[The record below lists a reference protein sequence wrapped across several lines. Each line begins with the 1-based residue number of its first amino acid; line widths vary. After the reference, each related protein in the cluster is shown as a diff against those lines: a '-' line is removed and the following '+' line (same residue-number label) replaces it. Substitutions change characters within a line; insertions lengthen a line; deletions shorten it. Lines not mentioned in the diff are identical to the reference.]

1 MKKPSSAPSP
11 DLTPAQARAARALLA
26 WSQQNLA
33 TNANIATSTVAD
45 FERGRRTPVPQN
57 AEAMR
62 AAFERAGISFPDGG
76 AVRGP
81 PLPKLADLTK
91 TGAPIRYVSG
101 TDLAQWAERRDGQAS
116 MPTLIAKLVRASG
129 SASLH
134 FPSDEAVQFAGWDGI
149 TRATTASEYVPAGS
163 TGWEIG
169 TQRERIA
176 DKANEDYA
184 KRTENPLGLKQ
195 SESTFVFVT
204 PRPWPKKDEWAQQK
218 RAEGIWN
225 DVRAYDGTDLVH
237 WIEQYPAVG
246 QWLATALGKR
256 PTGVRQL
263 EDVWQEWS
271 LATQVALPP
280 ELVLSDR
287 DEDSAAL
294 LRWLRD
300 EHSMIAFQGE
310 SSEEVAAF
318 AYATITQLPADIAE
332 HYLARCV
339 VASNSDAARHLASSR
354 TPLIIV
360 SLEPETGV
368 AEAIATRGHHVLA
381 AFGPTPGLQ
390 GTVRKLSRP
399 SREGIEVALIASG
412 VKEDKAKTLARDSA
426 RSLAIL
432 RRLMPAVASRLP
444 QWAQGTISRPLLAAL
459 LAGMWD
465 ESREADKVIM
475 SRLSEMPYEAF
486 IASIA
491 PYVGEFDSP
500 LRKVGQGWKVASP
513 RDAWLLL
520 APHFTTADIDR
531 YRAATID
538 VLSAADPR
546 YTLSPEDRWYA
557 SMRGIE
563 PEYSALLR
571 HGLGETLILL
581 ALFGDRATMVPDAS
595 QCADTVVRKVLRGA
609 DGQRWWS
616 LSRDF
621 QLLAEASPDEFLSA
635 LDDSLD
641 NEVPPIAALFGADE
655 NPIFGGAEHISDLL
669 WALESLAWSPPLLLH
684 VSLVLARLDQIDPGN
699 SRYLNRPA
707 ASLRTAFLLWSPQTN
722 ATFSQRLRV
731 LDRLRKRYSNPA
743 WKLML
748 GILPTG
754 HDSFSPAASTRW
766 RDFST
771 DKTEVVTYQL
781 IGKGA
786 EALLDRLLEDVD
798 ANAPRWVT
806 LLDRWSDLGNRRQ
819 KAAKQ
824 LEQVAQG
831 SLTKGDRELLRAKLR
846 VVLHHQ
852 RSFPNADWGLPEED
866 IADLQVIYDAL
877 APLDPVESIAWLFE
891 TSVSLPNPTGDWQ
904 KDGQLLQSERAAA
917 AEKFLRDNGTDRLFD
932 LIDVVRE
939 PGYLGQSIVQSGL
952 SEETRKQLL
961 VRALKSEHDNHQM
974 FARGIVSTWH
984 YAAGREWAERLF
996 DEALQNAWGDKALL
1010 TILLALPSIGW
1021 VWALTRRAGEAIER
1035 SYWKRLNIL
1044 WSREDDSDPAYAV
1057 EKLIEAGRARASVTF
1072 IGYHLHAGRKFASDL
1087 LARAL
1092 VEAARQP
1099 VEGELEM
1106 NDRTMFQ
1113 HYSQEIFKQ
1122 LDDADDVSTETLA
1135 RLEWL
1140 YLPMFEHSQRKAK
1153 AIMAELAT
1161 KPDLF
1166 VQLVAAVYKPSE
1178 DSGVVDPPVENPEQ
1192 ARNIANQAYRLLRI
1206 WNVIPGTAADGSIDG
1221 AKLEAWVNEARK
1233 LAHAIG
1239 RGAIADQKIGEML
1252 SASKID
1258 ADGIWP
1264 AIPVREVI
1272 DAIRS
1277 RDLETGVSIGK
1288 SNRRGVTT
1296 RAVGDGGDQERA
1308 LAKQYRDWSQATA
1321 LDWPRTS
1328 GILENLAKNYDH
1340 QAKAHDEDAERLDWR

>member
-1 MKKPSSAPSP
+1 V
-11 DLTPAQARAARALLA
+11 
-26 WSQQNLA
+26 N
-33 TNANIATSTVAD
+33 
-45 FERGRRTPVPQN
+45 
-57 AEAMR
+57 
-62 AAFERAGISFPDGG
+62 
-76 AVRGP
+76 
-81 PLPKLADLTK
+81 
-91 TGAPIRYVSG
+91 G
-101 TDLAQWAERRDGQAS
+101 TDLAQWAERRHGQAS

-134 FPSDEAVQFAGWDGI
+134 FPSDEAVQFAGWDG
-149 TRATTASEYVPAGS
+149 TTQASIASEYVPAGS

-169 TQRERIA
+169 TQREKIA

-184 KRTENPLGLKQ
+184 KRTADPLGLER
-195 SESTFVFVT
+195 SASTFVFVT
-204 PRPWPKKDEWAQQK
+204 PRPWPKKDEWALQK
-218 RAEGIWN
+218 RAEGAWKDIK
-225 DVRAYDGTDLVH
+225 AYDGTDLVH

-256 PTGVRQL
+256 PPGVRQL
-263 EDVWQEWS
+263 EEVWQEWS
-271 LATQVALPP
+271 LATQRPLPP

-300 EHSMIAFQGE
+300 ENTVIAFQGE

-318 AYATITQLPADIAE
+318 AYATINQLPADIAE

-360 SLEPETGV
+360 ILEPETGV
-368 AEAIATRGHHVLA
+368 AEAIAARGHHVLA
-381 AFGPTPGLQ
+381 AFGPNPGLH

-399 SREGIEVALIASG
+399 SREGIEAALITVG

-444 QWAQGTISRPLLAAL
+444 HWAQGTISRPLLAAL

-486 IASIA
+486 IASIV

-500 LRKVGQGWKVASP
+500 LRKVGQAWKVASP

-520 APHFTTADIDR
+520 ASHFTTADIDR

-581 ALFGDRATMVPDAS
+581 ALFGDRATMVPHAS
-595 QCADTVVRKVLRGA
+595 QYPDTVVRKVLRGA

-635 LDDSLD
+635 VDDSLD
-641 NEVPPIAALFGADE
+641 NEDPPIAALFGADE
-655 NPIFGGAEHISDLL
+655 SPIFGSAEHISHLL
-669 WALESLAWSPPLLLH
+669 WALESLAWSPQLLLH
-684 VSLVLARLDQIDPGN
+684 VSLVLARLDQLDRGN

-722 ATFSQRLRV
+722 ATFSQRLKV
-731 LDRLRKRYSNPA
+731 LDRIRKRYLNPA

-748 GILPTG
+748 GILPSG

-786 EALLDRLLEDVD
+786 EALLDRLLEDVGS
-798 ANAPRWVT
+798 NAARWVT
-806 LLDRWSDLGNRRQ
+806 LLDRWSDLGDRRQ

-824 LEQVAQG
+824 LEQIVRG
-831 SLTKGDRELLRAKLR
+831 NLTKEGRELLRAKLR
-846 VVLHHQ
+846 SMLNHQ
-852 RSFPNADWGLPEED
+852 RSFKDADWVLPDED
-866 IADLQVIYDAL
+866 IAELQTIYDDL
-877 APLDPVESIAWLFE
+877 APKDPIESIAWLFE

-904 KDGQLLQSERAAA
+904 KDREQLQSERAAA
-917 AEKFLRDNGTDRLFD
+917 VEKLFLRDNGTERLFE

-939 PGYLGQSIVQSGL
+939 PGYLGQSIAESGL
-952 SEETRKQLL
+952 PENTRKELL
-961 VRALKSEHDNHQM
+961 VQALRSERETHQT
-974 FARGIVSTWH
+974 FARGLVWAW
-984 YAAGREWAERLF
+984 YFAAGREWAESLF
-996 DEALQNAWGDKALL
+996 DEALQGAWGDKALL
-1010 TILLALPSIGW
+1010 TILLALPSTGW
-1021 VWALTRRAGEAIER
+1021 VWALTRQAGEAIED

-1044 WSREDDSDPAYAV
+1044 WSKEDDADPAYAV
-1057 EKLIEAGRARASVTF
+1057 EKLIAAGRARAGIHF
-1072 IGYHLHAGRKFASDL
+1072 IGFHLHDRKKFASDL

-1092 VEAARQP
+1092 IEAVRQP
-1099 VEGELEM
+1099 VEGELET

-1113 HYSQEIFKQ
+1113 HYAQEIFKQ
-1122 LDDADDVSTETLA
+1122 LDDADDVSMETLA
-1135 RLEWL
+1135 QLEWL
-1140 YLPMFEHSQRKAK
+1140 YLPMFEHSERKAK
-1153 AIMAELAT
+1153 AIMSELAT

-1166 VQLVAAVYKPSE
+1166 VQLLAAVYKPSE
-1178 DSGVVDPPVENPEQ
+1178 DSGVVDPPGENPEH

-1206 WNVIPGTAADGSIDG
+1206 WNVIPGTGADGSIDG
-1221 AKLEAWVNEARK
+1221 AKLEAWIKEARK

-1252 SASKID
+1252 SASKVD

-1264 AIPVREVI
+1264 AVPVREVI

-1296 RAVGDGGDQERA
+1296 RAYGDGGDQERE
-1308 LAKQYRDWSQATA
+1308 LAKRYRDWSEATA

-1340 QAKAHDEDAERLDWR
+1340 QAKAHDEDAERVDWR